1 MAVPFDPFSLEILPS
16 IRPDTPKANL
26 FVAGMLL
33 NRISYRFVE
42 IALFAK
48 NKFLEATP
56 DFASVIDPK
65 LTFLAAKIHQ
75 LRGYDPRL
83 ANRMDPFFKGHVS
96 LQARCEELK
105 REQAKSRALPEGA
118 KQSRLQDYVWHAGSG
133 YPLSNSGEGVS
144 RHCRFLI
151 EVLSEDAFKAGYLVD
166 RYTHGT
172 GNYTGEE
179 DYCYSHLP
187 ILQEG
192 SSGNVEIV
200 WRQFEANYPCDW
212 EAHVSM
218 DDRGFLKQFYF
229 DGKTQTVPY
238 LDSGKDSPL
247 PSPTEWANAVTAM
260 WGALVRWDKPY
271 ADFNQISVSGGTVL
285 KNGEVLA
292 SFPPKSQLPKAV
304 NYMIEHLKRDPSAS
318 FSNAKIKEVVNSDDN
333 HFSISNLFMP
343 NKAGKNHF
351 NLAYFIRPITVR
363 GEDGLEAVTLEIPDE
378 YHVFWRSADSEIDRV
393 RQSNQQE
400 SK

>member
-1 MAVPFDPFSLEILPS
+1 
-16 IRPDTPKANL
+16 
-26 FVAGMLL
+26 MLL
-33 NRISYRFVE
+33 NRISYHFVE

-48 NKFLEATP
+48 NKFLDATP

-83 ANRMDPFFKGHVS
+83 ANRMDPFFKGYVS

-105 REQAKSRALPEGA
+105 REQAKSSALPEGA
-118 KQSRLQDYVWHAGSG
+118 KRPRLQDYVWHEGSG

-212 EAHVSM
+212 ETHVSK
-218 DDRGFLKQFYF
+218 DDRGFLKQYYF

-247 PSPTEWANAVTAM
+247 PSPTEWANAITEM
-260 WGALVRWDKPY
+260 WDALVRWDKPTTGFERFSMSVGELRL
-271 ADFNQISVSGGTVL
+271 DGKLVVSIPPDNQLALALEHMIEQLKVDPSATFRGDDLKKVAKSKAKKKISVSKLIKPSKSG
-285 KNGEVLA
+285 KIHKKLA
-292 SFPPKSQLPKAV
+292 K
-304 NYMIEHLKRDPSAS
+304 
-318 FSNAKIKEVVNSDDN
+318 
-333 HFSISNLFMP
+333 
-343 NKAGKNHF
+343 
-351 NLAYFIRPITVR
+351 FIRPKKII
-363 GEDGLEAVTLEIPDE
+363 GDDGRSAVTLEKPPE
-378 YHVFWRSADSEIDRV
+378 LKAFWRSLDPEIDRV
-393 RQSNQQE
+393 LHPSPQ
-400 SK
+400 